1 MILHKNNSFNS
12 NHRQGFTLIELLVV
26 ISIIALL
33 IAILLPALAGAREAA
48 KVVKCKSNEK
58 QLGVTLAVYSSD
70 NDDWLVPTIDMSW
83 WGDQSNVFGD
93 NVWCRK
99 LINSGAMKPGPV
111 IPSNGRNDNWE
122 DLIVPMLQCPS
133 QKLDLWTHMWH
144 YTPSY
149 DLLGVSPKAGNP
161 IMTRVSEL
169 PQTSL
174 CVTFAE
180 GGRGGGRVGLFGG
193 TLKGL

>member
-1 MILHKNNSFNS
+1 MDTQTTDVLRRSH
-12 NHRQGFTLIELLVV
+12 HGFTLIELLVV

-99 LINSGAMKPGPV
+99 LINSGAMKPG
-111 IPSNGRNDNWE
+111 
-122 DLIVPMLQCPS
+122 VPHS
-133 QKLDLWTHMWH
+133 VEAFFYIDG
-144 YTPSY
+144 
-149 DLLGVSPKAGNP
+149 GVNETECEMQGA
-161 IMTRVSEL
+161 
-169 PQTSL
+169 
-174 CVTFAE
+174 A
-180 GGRGGGRVGLFGG
+180 GGGDQIGFGRCEAFTREARREFVDAFGLDDAHAPPVLRLRLRAMSEPFQQ
-193 TLKGL
+193 